1 MVDGGG
7 LENRFPERGRG
18 FESYSLRHAIKDY
31 WTQMNADKCGF
42 ITIKY
47 NVRNSETELKKTGTI
62 CSES

>member
-1 MVDGGG
+1 
-7 LENRFPERGRG
+7 
-18 FESYSLRHAIKDY
+18 
-31 WTQMNADKCGF
+31 MNADKCGF

>member
-18 FESYSLRHAIKDY
+18 FESYSLRHEKNH

-42 ITIKY
+42 ITMKY
-47 NVRNSETELKKTGTI
+47 NVRNSETRIEKNLDHLL
-62 CSES
+62 